1 MMNAKIFNYRLAVA
15 MTGLLSIVGVICA
28 NSTTCFMVHE
38 PEAPAALNRFS
49 KIK

>member
-1 MMNAKIFNYRLAVA
+1 MNAKILNYHLAVA
-15 MTGLLSIVGVICA
+15 LTSLLSVAGIICA